1 MKKLFNTPLA
11 MFICIAMATVF
22 TACEPEEEPKMLSFV
37 CDGKTIADGSTFITP
52 NTNPDI
58 NLIGEVNGKA
68 TVVLKSLNQVQ
79 ITMCAFDACVAT
91 LPIFNYEATND
102 GEITAGAA
110 LPLGIHYSPTEDAP
124 YHAEALI
131 TAYYEGKEDKA
142 VSFTLVMSNIEKP

>member
-11 MFICIAMATVF
+11 MFIGMAMIAVF
-22 TACEPEEEPKMLSFV
+22 TACEPEEEPQMLSFV
-37 CDGKTIADGSTFITP
+37 CDGKAIADGSSYTTS

-68 TVVLKSLNQVQ
+68 TVVLKSLNQTQ

-102 GEITAGAA
+102 GEITAGTA
-110 LPLGIHYSPTEDAP
+110 LPLGIHYAPTEDV
-124 YHAEALI
+124 YRAEALV
-131 TAYYEGKEDKA
+131 TAYYEGHEDKA
-142 VSFTLVMSNIEKP
+142 VSFTLVMTNAKVE